1 MPWPDDADNYC
12 GKQNPDGSYVYDEI
26 ERQGLIPG
34 WIVQTDN
41 GPEFRANVDLYLDA
55 PYMHIVAGGSHNQHS
70 YPITMKLSGP
80 VTFLPDGRMV
90 INQVNA
96 NMIPVNVV
104 LSVLLSSP
112 EIYLKIPVGGVK
124 LQYLGEPIK
133 Q

>member
-1 MPWPDDADNYC
+1 
-12 GKQNPDGSYVYDEI
+12 
-26 ERQGLIPG
+26 
-34 WIVQTDN
+34 
-41 GPEFRANVDLYLDA
+41 
-55 PYMHIVAGGSHNQHS
+55 
-70 YPITMKLSGP
+70 MKLSGP